1 MENRFEESFNELG
14 LIYEN
19 YFVKKAGG
27 QKDLN
32 DNGPGFRKDAMNGM
46 PGGSLNQY
54 NANQGL
60 NGMTTPVSD
69 EEAPEEAP
77 EEDPII
83 VKLEE
88 LQKEAED
95 NGQDYAVLQ
104 LAELKK
110 FIEKS

>member
-1 MENRFEESFNELG
+1 MDNRFEESFNELG
-14 LIYEN
+14 LIYET
-19 YFVKKAGG
+19 YYAQKAGG
-27 QKDLN
+27 QKDTVE
-32 DNGPGFRKDAMNGM
+32 GPGFRKGAFSTPQGA
-46 PGGSLNQY
+46 LNQY
-54 NANQGL
+54 QSNQISQI
-60 NGMTTPVSD
+60 TAPVSD
-69 EEAPEEAP
+69 EEAP

-110 FIEKS
+110 FIEDSK

>member
-1 MENRFEESFNELG
+1 MDNRFEESFNELG

-19 YFVKKAGG
+19 YFVKQVSG
-27 QKDLN
+27 QKDLK
-32 DNGPGFRKDAMNGM
+32 DDGPGFRKGAMNGM

-60 NGMTTPVSD
+60 NNIT
-69 EEAPEEAP
+69 APIAGDEEAP

-83 VKLEE
+83 IKIEE
-88 LQKEAED
+88 MQKEAEEH
-95 NGQDYAVLQ
+95 GQDYALLQ

-110 FIEKS
+110 FIEDSK

>member
-1 MENRFEESFNELG
+1 MEKRFEESFNDIG

-19 YFVKKAGG
+19 YFVKKASG
-27 QKDLN
+27 QKDHKG
-32 DNGPGFRKDAMNGM
+32 NGPGFRKGAMNGM

-60 NGMTTPVSD
+60 NNITDPVEG

-83 VKLEE
+83 AKKMK
-88 LQKEAED
+88 KEAEEH
-95 NGQDYAVLQ
+95 GQDYAVHQ

-110 FIEKS
+110 FIEKSK

>member
-1 MENRFEESFNELG
+1 MEKRFEESFNDIG

-19 YFVKKAGG
+19 YFVKKASG
-27 QKDLN
+27 QKDHKG
-32 DNGPGFRKDAMNGM
+32 NGPGFRKGAMNGM

-60 NGMTTPVSD
+60 NNITDPVEG

-88 LQKEAED
+88 LQNIIVIVYTLLFLRASCSI
-95 NGQDYAVLQ
+95 YRRICLC
-104 LAELKK
+104 
-110 FIEKS
+110 

>member
-27 QKDLN
+27 QKDLK
-32 DNGPGFRKDAMNGM
+32 DNGPGFRKGAMNGM

-69 EEAPEEAP
+69 EEAP

>member
-1 MENRFEESFNELG
+1 MDNRFEESFNDLG

-27 QKDLN
+27 QKDLK
-32 DNGPGFRKDAMNGM
+32 DNGPGFRKGAMNGM
-46 PGGSLNQY
+46 PGGSLNQH
-54 NANQGL
+54 AL
-60 NGMTTPVSD
+60 NSARSGYVVSD

-77 EEDPII
+77 DEDPII
-83 VKLEE
+83 VKLKE

-104 LAELKK
+104 LVELKK
-110 FIEKS
+110 FIEES